1 LEVNGIF
8 QNCFGFYFL
17 HNVGVYLMVNVSKI
31 RGLLKEHGWSASHL
45 CRLFGKN
52 VAWLA
57 DMERG
62 RGLPDENTLQ
72 AIADKLDTTVN
83 YLTDKT
89 DQKEKPRTNS
99 GEHFS
104 EKHEP
109 TELERILE
117 QQPGLMFHGAPL
129 TEDDRAKL
137 ITAINAVMSIEDKK
151 HKK

>member
-1 LEVNGIF
+1 
-8 QNCFGFYFL
+8 
-17 HNVGVYLMVNVSKI
+17 MVNVSKI
-31 RGLLKEHGWSASHL
+31 RRLLKEHGWSASYL
-45 CRLFGKN
+45 CRSFGKN
-52 VAWLA
+52 VTWLA

-72 AIADKLDTTVN
+72 AIADKLGTTVN

-89 DQKEKPRTNS
+89 DQKEKPLTKR
-99 GEHFS
+99 E
-104 EKHEP
+104 EP

-137 ITAINAVMSIEDKK
+137 ITAMRAVMAVEDKK

>member
-1 LEVNGIF
+1 
-8 QNCFGFYFL
+8 
-17 HNVGVYLMVNVSKI
+17 M
-31 RGLLKEHGWSASHL
+31 
-45 CRLFGKN
+45 CRSFGKN
-52 VAWLA
+52 VTWLA

-72 AIADKLDTTVN
+72 AIADKLGTTVN

-89 DQKEKPRTNS
+89 DQKEKPLTKR
-99 GEHFS
+99 E
-104 EKHEP
+104 EP

-137 ITAINAVMSIEDKK
+137 ITAMRAVMAVEDKK